1 MAIRIAGVIL
11 PDQKRVE
18 FALARLYGV
27 GRSLS
32 GKILAQ
38 AGVDPSVKV
47 RDLTEKEASAI
58 RERIERGI
66 TVEGELRRDVTENI
80 RRLKDIH
87 CYRGLRHI
95 RRLPVRGQRTRTNSR
110 TVRGNIRRTAGS
122 GRRASPEK
130 K

>member
-11 PDQKRVE
+11 PDAKRVDI
-18 FALARLYGV
+18 ALTRLYGV

-38 AGVDPSVKV
+38 AGVDPNVKV
-47 RDLTEKEASAI
+47 HELTEKEAGSI
-58 RERIERGI
+58 REIIERGFN
-66 TVEGELRRDVTENI
+66 VEGELRRDTTDNI
-80 RRLKDIH
+80 RRLKDIN

-95 RRLPVRGQRTRTNSR
+95 RRLPVRGQRTKTNSR

-122 GRRASPEK
+122 GRRAAAEK
-130 K
+130 T

>member
-18 FALARLYGV
+18 IALARLYGV

-58 RERIERGI
+58 RESIERGI
-66 TVEGELRRDVTENI
+66 SVEGELRRDVTENI